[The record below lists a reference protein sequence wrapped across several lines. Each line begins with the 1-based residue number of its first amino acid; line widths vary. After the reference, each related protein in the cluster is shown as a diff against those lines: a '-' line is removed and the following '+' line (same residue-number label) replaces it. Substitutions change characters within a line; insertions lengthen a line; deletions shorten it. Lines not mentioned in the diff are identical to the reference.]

1 MAFLLGCANKFGGHM
16 EIRRTKLPVLAP
28 QADQDDIDAVSD
40 VLKSGWWGKGPK
52 VAEFE
57 KKFAEMVGAKYAV
70 AVTSSSIGQDLVFKA
85 LGIKHIDVI
94 SPTISFMTTAAVPLW
109 NDCTSTLVDVN
120 VDDLNINVESV
131 KASISKKTKAM
142 IVVNYAGVPADIRAI
157 REVFDGFIL
166 EDCAHSCYTEGAGR
180 QGDAAVWSFQAVKT
194 MPTGDGGMITTDD
207 PELYE
212 KLLPLTWLGIS
223 STYSRFANE
232 EKSISQK
239 PGLAWD
245 YDVEVLGYK
254 AYMIDLTA
262 ALGLSQLKKLSTNL
276 AWRRHIQSEYNSRLT
291 PQITRPVWS
300 ETVQMYTARVDG
312 NLREQFMEYL
322 SSKNI
327 HTSVHYKPL
336 HLHPINKNQ
345 KAIFPNAEAEWP
357 RMVTLPCH
365 NGMTQEDIDYVIYW
379 INKFYEERK

>member
-1 MAFLLGCANKFGGHM
+1 M
-16 EIRRTKLPVLAP
+16 EIRKSKLPVLAP
-28 QADQDDIDAVSD
+28 HADQDDIDAVSE

-52 VAEFE
+52 VSEFE

-70 AVTSSSIGQDLVFKA
+70 AVTSASIGQDLVFKA
-85 LGIKHIDVI
+85 LGIKNVDVI
-94 SPTISFMTTAAVPLW
+94 SPTMSFMTTAAVPLW

-120 VDDLNINVESV
+120 VEDFNISVESV
-131 KASISKKTKAM
+131 KANISKETKAM
-142 IVVNYAGVPADIRAI
+142 IVVNYAGVPANIRGI
-157 REVFDGFIL
+157 REIFDGFIL
-166 EDCAHSCYTEGAGR
+166 EDCAHSCHTEGAGR

-223 STYSRFANE
+223 STYSRFANTNNTLVP
-232 EKSISQK
+232 K

-262 ALGLSQLKKLSTNL
+262 ALGLSQLKKLPANL
-276 AWRRHIQSEYNSRLT
+276 AWRRHVQSEYNSKLH
-291 PQITRPVWS
+291 PEITRPVWS
-300 ETVQMYTARVDG
+300 ETVQMYTARINSEV
-312 NLREQFMEYL
+312 REKFMEYL

-345 KAIFPNAEAEWP
+345 KALFPNADKEWL

-365 NGMTQEDIDYVIYW
+365 NGMTQQDIDYVIYW
-379 INKFYEERK
+379 VNTFFEERS